1 MPYREIPL
9 RPSQCFHIYNHANG
23 FENIFV
29 KEENYEYFLKLYIK
43 YINLIADT
51 FAYCLM
57 PNHFHV
63 LVRFKPGKELWQAFR
78 ELRQDDFGNIKIR
91 RDYILKSTYQGNT
104 QQEKYLINQLSLRFG
119 NFFNAY
125 AQAFNKQQK
134 RKGSLFVPNFKR
146 KEVADQQYFINLI
159 HYIHYNPVYHGFC
172 AEPIDWPFSSFQ
184 SISSNKPTRLLRD
197 EVLESF
203 GGLHQYQKIHQS
215 PPKLIPEW

>member
-23 FENIFV
+23 FENIFE
-29 KEENYEYFLKLYIK
+29 KEENYEYFLKLY
-43 YINLIADT
+43 
-51 FAYCLM
+51 
-57 PNHFHV
+57 
-63 LVRFKPGKELWQAFR
+63 
-78 ELRQDDFGNIKIR
+78 
-91 RDYILKSTYQGNT
+91 T
-104 QQEKYLINQLSLRFG
+104 QQEKYLIKQLSLRFG